1 MYKVYLAGPIT
12 GLTYEEATR
21 RRQYCR
27 AKLLEY
33 GIAGYSPL
41 RTKGYLA
48 NEKKIGD
55 SYEQYALSSQKGITE
70 RDRYDCRTSDV
81 VFFDFADTTVASVGS
96 CIELG
101 WADAYRN
108 PIVTVMD
115 IAAEEA
121 LRKNPHDHA
130 MVRAV
135 SGYIVP
141 TLDEGLEIVRAIL
154 LP

>member
-1 MYKVYLAGPIT
+1 M
-12 GLTYEEATR
+12 
-21 RRQYCR
+21 
-27 AKLLEY
+27 
-33 GIAGYSPL
+33 
-41 RTKGYLA
+41 
-48 NEKKIGD
+48 
-55 SYEQYALSSQKGITE
+55 
-70 RDRYDCRTSDV
+70 
-81 VFFDFADTTVASVGS
+81 VFFDFVNCAVASVGS

-115 IAAEEA
+115 LAVDGA
-121 LRKNPHDHA
+121 LRANPHDHA

-141 TLDEGLEIVRAIL
+141 TLDEGIEIVRAIL